1 MKCIYGNN
9 KVFFLQD
16 FYIIVLDEFVLEVVI
31 RSRNDVLVELRDIDY
46 NKVYR
51 YVVYRQ
57 YVMWIYGYFGVGN

>member
-57 YVMWIYGYFGVGN
+57 YVMWIYSYFGVGN